1 MLVKCLEIRDRN
13 TFIPVMCFRPIP
25 ENELQRYLLARDGWS
40 CSENE
45 HCVIVI
51 DTHRNRAMHNPYEY
65 PSNGARTLPLAHRY
79 IEQHWHEL
87 HAARAGS
94 TGGSGI
100 AFVTL
105 VALRTHRAL
114 ARHQAE
120 LVRRHLSLFLLAARS
135 D

>member
-65 PSNGARTLPLAHRY
+65 PSNGARTLPFAHRY

-87 HAARAGS
+87 HDGDVVDVEFILGETTEKKQSERY
-94 TGGSGI
+94 
-100 AFVTL
+100 
-105 VALRTHRAL
+105 
-114 ARHQAE
+114 AE
-120 LVRRHLSLFLLAARS
+120 A
-135 D
+135 